1 MTRRL
6 STQLR
11 VAFLIVGSVLLLM
24 AALAM
29 VSPARAAHV
38 VQPAPADKPTNDYCL
53 SCHSK
58 QGMVKDLPSG
68 ETLSLTVD
76 QEKFKHSVH
85 NEENLACVDC
95 HTNITGFPHPA
106 FQANTAR
113 DVSLELYQSC
123 QNCHSEQ
130 YNKVLDSVH
139 QKALAGGNFNAAVCT
154 DCHNPHQQTRLTDKQ
169 TGKLLPSARL
179 NIPQTCARCHSAIY
193 DTYKSSVH
201 GAALVGSGNEDV
213 PTCIDCHGVHNI
225 QNPTE
230 ASFRNDIPQLCAKCH
245 TDPQV
250 MGKYGISTQ
259 VLNTYVSDFH
269 GSTVTLFQQVSP
281 NTPTNKPVCTD
292 CHGVHNISK
301 VDNPAT
307 GIAIKQNLLP
317 KCQRCHPN
325 VTTAS
330 FTDAW
335 MSHYVASPDRFPLVY
350 YVNLFYKFFIPAVIG
365 GMLVFVIA
373 DVVGRVR
380 RARKGAQ
387 H

>member
-130 YNKVLDSVH
+130 YSKVLDSVH